1 MLKATGQNNGD
12 GSFNWKDTIADSAI
26 MAGYTFFIALA
37 SVTISGLGS
46 LGQACF
52 PAAIAAGGQ
61 FFLVLATKRGLRE
74 KA

>member
-1 MLKATGQNNGD
+1 MLKIAGTNNGD
-12 GSFNWKDTIADSAI
+12 GSFNWADAVMDSAI
-26 MAGYTFFIALA
+26 MAGYTFFITTAG
-37 SVTISGLGS
+37 VTISGLGD
-46 LGQACF
+46 LAHACL